1 MTTLYIEP
9 FGGMAG
15 DMFLAALLDLG
26 DERFRLADLEQ
37 LAEELVPGEAR
48 LSLERVWRG
57 SLSGA
62 LLNVVTPETEAPPHR
77 GYAELEAL
85 LRAAPSLTRAAADRA
100 CDVLW
105 RIAEAEARVHDT
117 TPDQIHFHEVGA
129 VDSLIDVGGA
139 ALALERLGIER
150 VLSSPPITGTGTVR
164 CAHGE
169 MPVPAPATAELLKG
183 REVVVGGGGG
193 ERLTPTAAAILATWT
208 EDFSAPGAFL
218 PAAIGYGA
226 GQRDPSEGP
235 PNLVRV
241 QLGEVPGK
249 AGDAAG
255 SARAWLL
262 EVNLDDMTAEEIGHA
277 LVAVR
282 KAGALEAWTAPIHM
296 KKDRPGTL
304 LSALAREADRPAL
317 EASLFEWTTTLGVR
331 WRECQRTECGRREL
345 EVQISGQA
353 VRVKL
358 RQRPDY
364 PGSAPPGERD
374 LAPEHDDIVRA
385 AEALGLT
392 LREARS
398 RAIQAAL
405 AGMN

>member
-26 DERFRLADLEQ
+26 DERFRLADLQQ

-48 LSLERVWRG
+48 LSCERVWRG

-62 LLNVVTPETEAPPHR
+62 LLNVETPESEDPPHR
-77 GYAELEAL
+77 GYADLEAL
-85 LRAAPSLTRAAADRA
+85 LRAAPSLSRAAADQA

-105 RIAEAEARVHDT
+105 RLAQAEARVHDT
-117 TPDQIHFHEVGA
+117 TPEEIHFHEVGA

-183 REVVVGGGGG
+183 REVVIAGGGG

-208 EDFSAPGAFL
+208 EDFRSPGAFL
-218 PAAIGYGA
+218 SAAVGYGA
-226 GQRDPSEGP
+226 GHRDPQGGP

-241 QLGEVPGK
+241 QLGEVP
-249 AGDAAG
+249 AESRA
-255 SARAWLL
+255 SQRAWLL

-277 LVAVR
+277 LTAVR
-282 KAGALEAWTAPIHM
+282 KAGALEAWSSPLHM

-304 LSALAREADRPAL
+304 LSALAREADRAAL
-317 EASLFEWTTTLGVR
+317 EACLFEWTTTLGVR
-331 WRECQRTECGRREL
+331 WRETLRTECGRREL
-345 EVQISGQA
+345 VVDLDGHR

-358 RQRPDY
+358 RERPDY
-364 PGSAPPGERD
+364 PGSSPLGERD
-374 LAPEHDDIVRA
+374 LAPEHDDVVAA

-398 RAIQAAL
+398 RATRAAL
-405 AGMN
+405 GSLN